1 MKFLSDVVGQFQ
13 PITLK
18 AKANSIP
25 LAHRLT
31 IIFPNND
38 FSLALRYDGTES
50 LVIC

>member
-13 PITLK
+13 PITL
-18 AKANSIP
+18 KANSIP